1 MYLAIVLL
9 YAGLT
14 VIDCATF
21 TQMYT
26 NFRACGAYN
35 ILLYYN
41 IYIIIVMRATL
52 ILLCSIPAIVWSH
65 DQSEEEGDQW
75 MWAGGCFK
83 ENKLIKRR
91 TRENNYYCNYDDLC
105 TFVL

>member
-9 YAGLT
+9 YAGCTLASH
-14 VIDCATF
+14 VHVVRI
-21 TQMYT
+21 
-26 NFRACGAYN
+26 
-35 ILLYYN
+35 IYYY
-41 IYIIIVMRATL
+41 IYIIIIVTRSTL

-75 MWAGGCFK
+75 TWAGGCFK
-83 ENKLIKRR
+83 ENKLIERR